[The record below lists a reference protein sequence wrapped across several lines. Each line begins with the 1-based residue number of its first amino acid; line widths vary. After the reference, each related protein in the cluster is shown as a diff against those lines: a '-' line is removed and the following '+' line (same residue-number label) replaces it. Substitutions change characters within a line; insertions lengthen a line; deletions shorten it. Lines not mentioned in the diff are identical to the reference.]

1 MLFEDACGQITLRI
15 ARQAGLLAGED
26 PDRSG
31 PRPIAP
37 AIALACRLR
46 SPSAGK
52 SVRPPFFYSSFAT
65 LPMPTPKFLTAI
77 KCVTIIA
84 FLITLSTTYYLRS
97 EVLKLNRLRF
107 SSDNLRAEETLR
119 ALKESYPVR
128 VAEHAV
134 QSENYQLEMEHYEEM
149 LALYRSNYE
158 EYVKRLKDEFRPPQ
172 LPQKPVKPNS
182 PELSDQLATI
192 NAEFRLQQFR
202 YFDSTSR
209 LNFLCG
215 LSALTLV
222 GGLLSLIMFEQGNQ
236 RVLYLAIL
244 VLSFVFM
251 IGPSF
256 HSIMSAIVGFLE
268 APSVF

>member
-1 MLFEDACGQITLRI
+1 
-15 ARQAGLLAGED
+15 
-26 PDRSG
+26 
-31 PRPIAP
+31 
-37 AIALACRLR
+37 
-46 SPSAGK
+46 
-52 SVRPPFFYSSFAT
+52 
-65 LPMPTPKFLTAI
+65 MPTPKFLTAI